1 MKSINNLG
9 AYPTSLSMVADDI
22 LEFHAA
28 RLLLLIKICG
38 EKGSLKGLTK
48 LAKLDFFIRYPQFFK
63 RAAKYIGE
71 DLGQC
76 NTNFEAESTMVR
88 YHYGPW
94 DQRYYHVL
102 AYLEAKG
109 LIEATKE
116 GSAIIL
122 NLTDIGN
129 ESSIKLERSTSFA
142 PIVDQMRQVKKAL
155 GNKKGTEL
163 KNLVYEVFDEEVSKL
178 SMGEVI
184 TP

>member
-1 MKSINNLG
+1 MKSIKNLG
-9 AYPTSLSMVADDI
+9 AYPTSLSIVADDI

-28 RLLLLIKICG
+28 RLLLLLKICG

-48 LAKLDFFIRYPQFFK
+48 MAKLDFFVRYPQFFK
-63 RAAKYIGE
+63 RAAKVLGE
-71 DLGQC
+71 DLGQG
-76 NTNFEAESTMVR
+76 NTNTEAESKMVR

-109 LIEATKE
+109 LIEAAKE

-122 NLTDIGN
+122 SLTDLGN
-129 ESSIKLERSTSFA
+129 ESTAKLERSISFA
-142 PIVDQMRQVKKAL
+142 PIVDQMRQVKKVL

-163 KNLVYEVFDEEVSKL
+163 KKLVYEVFDEEVSKL